1 MKGHAIALIG
11 ICLLTFFAGLGAP
24 AIADSDEAFYAESAR
39 EMVELGDW
47 LTPHFNYIYRFEKPI
62 LYYWLVAIAY
72 TVAGVSEAAARFP
85 SALAGLGLTLLTFGA
100 ARRYFDSP
108 TALLAG
114 LITATSFGYVALAR
128 QALPDLTLAFFITLA
143 TWASLVA
150 WIAPTDTDAGDSD
163 PAVRTIWVIV
173 AALGAAGAFLTKGPI
188 GLALPVLVVGPL
200 LLWNGWVRRA
210 PLQVRLPDLALGAGV
225 FVVIAAPWYLAMT
238 FEHGLAYL
246 DRFFIAENLDR
257 FATTRYNAPRPV
269 WFYLPIILGGL
280 LPWSPF
286 VLLWGPMIRRAFSDG
301 IARATS
307 GLQLAWW
314 AVAPLAFYTVSYGK
328 QPRYVLPILPPLA
341 ILLAHAI
348 RQQLATRHVS
358 RTFAASVS
366 VAGILIAG
374 MGLTLY
380 RARHLLTEWDVGWVY
395 LAAGAIIASGCA
407 VLACLRRPSW
417 VPGALA
423 ASAIVVTLTTHLVAL
438 SSPGPAPV
446 ERVSALLATERSRGQ
461 SYGRYAV
468 LDRNL
473 IFYTR
478 APFIEL
484 PIERAMRDYLGQP
497 DRVLC
502 VLPSEEMTRL
512 RATGVNIRSLGE
524 VRYLNTGDLTL
535 GVLLD
540 PDPARYVRRVAVVTN
555 R

>member
-1 MKGHAIALIG
+1 MKGHAVALIG

-72 TVAGVSEAAARFP
+72 TVGGVSEAAARFP

-114 LITATSFGYVALAR
+114 LITATSFGCVGFAR
-128 QALPDLTLAFFITLA
+128 QALPDLTLAFFIALA

-150 WIAPTDTDAGDSD
+150 WMAPTDTDAGGPD

-173 AALGAAGAFLTKGPI
+173 AALGAAGAFLTKGPV

-200 LLWNGWVRRA
+200 LLWNAWVRRA

-257 FATTRYNAPRPV
+257 FATPRYNAPRPV
-269 WFYLPIILGGL
+269 WYYLPIILGGL

-301 IARATS
+301 IGRATT

-328 QPRYVLPILPPLA
+328 QPRYILPILPPLA
-341 ILLAHAI
+341 ILLARAI

-358 RTFAASVS
+358 RVFATSVS

-374 MGLTLY
+374 VGLTLY
-380 RARHLLTEWDVGWVY
+380 RARHLLSEWDVGWVY
-395 LAAGAIIASGCA
+395 LAAGSIIASGCA

-423 ASAIVVTLTTHLVAL
+423 ASTIVVTLATHLVVL

-468 LDRNL
+468 LHRNL
-473 IFYTR
+473 IFYAR

-512 RATGVNIRSLGE
+512 RATGVSIRSLGE

-535 GVLLD
+535 RVLLD
-540 PDPARYVRRVAVVTN
+540 PDPARYVGRVAVVTN

>member
-1 MKGHAIALIG
+1 M
-11 ICLLTFFAGLGAP
+11 
-24 AIADSDEAFYAESAR
+24 
-39 EMVELGDW
+39 
-47 LTPHFNYIYRFEKPI
+47 
-62 LYYWLVAIAY
+62 
-72 TVAGVSEAAARFP
+72 
-85 SALAGLGLTLLTFGA
+85 
-100 ARRYFDSP
+100 
-108 TALLAG
+108 
-114 LITATSFGYVALAR
+114 
-128 QALPDLTLAFFITLA
+128 
-143 TWASLVA
+143 
-150 WIAPTDTDAGDSD
+150 
-163 PAVRTIWVIV
+163 
-173 AALGAAGAFLTKGPI
+173 
-188 GLALPVLVVGPL
+188 LVVGPL

-238 FEHGLAYL
+238 FEHGLAHL

-286 VLLWGPMIRRAFSDG
+286 VLLWGPMIRRGFSDG
-301 IARATS
+301 IARATT

-341 ILLAHAI
+341 ILLARAI

-423 ASAIVVTLTTHLVAL
+423 ASAIVVTLATHLVAL

-502 VLPSEEMTRL
+502 VLPWEEMTRL

>member
-108 TALLAG
+108 TAFLAG

-150 WIAPTDTDAGDSD
+150 WIAPTDTDAGGPD

-188 GLALPVLVVGPL
+188 GLALPALVVGPL

-286 VLLWGPMIRRAFSDG
+286 VLLWGPMIRRGFSDG
-301 IARATS
+301 IARATT
-307 GLQLAWW
+307 GLQLGWW

-341 ILLAHAI
+341 ILLARAI
-348 RQQLATRHVS
+348 RHQLATRHVS
-358 RTFAASVS
+358 RTFAASVT

-423 ASAIVVTLTTHLVAL
+423 ASAIVVTLVTHLVAL

-468 LDRNL
+468 LRRNL

-512 RATGVNIRSLGE
+512 RAAGVSIRSLGE

>member
-150 WIAPTDTDAGDSD
+150 WIAPTDTDAGDPD